1 MTLALPQVQY
11 AVFKVHMTLPI
22 FIFPYMGKDVKFSAV
37 RWKSFTVRAER

>member
-22 FIFPYMGKDVKFSAV
+22 IIFPYMGKGVNFSALLSDY
-37 RWKSFTVRAER
+37 RID